1 MIVVPNEVAAYD
13 IVKALKGLDDQGAI
27 ELYSATVV
35 MKSDTGTLTVK
46 QTHDTRGP
54 WAAAL
59 GVSTGALLGLL
70 AGPIGAVAGA
80 TIGGAA
86 FLGGELAYSGFA
98 GDFVHA
104 VESKLQPGAY
114 AVCASLWEDWTVPVD
129 VATAPYGAIVFR
141 QTTDDVVAA
150 QIRADW
156 QATKDEL
163 NHLESEMDT
172 GSGRGE
178 GQAAGQARRAPPE
191 ADGAAREAPEARAR
205 AAGQLGRADREHQG
219 EGRGGQG
226 EREGASRAAR
236 GEALTLRGHA
246 EEGLPR
252 PLRVTCNFPCSTTGA
267 WWGCSRGVQGGTSW

>member
-1 MIVVPNEVAAYD
+1 MDREIVIVVPNEVAAYD
-13 IVKALKGLDDQGAI
+13 VVKALKGLDDQGAI

-80 TIGGAA
+80 TVGGAA
-86 FLGGELAYSGFA
+86 LLGGELAYTGFA

-129 VATAPYGAIVFR
+129 VAMAPYGAIVFR
-141 QTTDDVVAA
+141 QATDDVVAA

-163 NHLESEMDT
+163 NHLDSEIA
-172 GSGRGE
+172 
-178 GQAAGQARRAPPE
+178 QAADAEKTKLHAKRDELRQRQTAQREKLQKRVHKLQDSWDAQIASIKAKADAAKANAKARHE
-191 ADGAAREAPEARAR
+191 
-205 AAGQLGRADREHQG
+205 Q
-219 EGRGGQG
+219 
-226 EREGASRAAR
+226 
-236 GEALTLRGHA
+236 HA
-246 EEGLPR
+246 EKL
-252 PLRVTCNFPCSTTGA
+252 
-267 WWGCSRGVQGGTSW
+267 SRFAATQKKAFHDLFA